1 MGGNWK
7 FTIRREKEQLSAQH
21 TTTHGQSSVGVSIAQ
36 NSNWQMVSCNTFKS
50 THSHLLIWFTINT
63 FSLNFSPQ
71 ITNVA
76 QQGEIERVKDV
87 LLQVA
92 STFFFNLRNNPT
104 TFFSVKRHPRVIWER
119 TNQQER
125 QLLQIWQIH
134 GHQLWLQRSVKK
146 VHPVIVELVLLRWP
160 DWRPHK

>member
-1 MGGNWK
+1 MESLQQWAAIESLQSGGKKNNCQPN
-7 FTIRREKEQLSAQH
+7 TQQH
-21 TTTHGQSSVGVSIAQ
+21 TVNQVKASPLLRIQIDKWCLAI
-36 NSNWQMVSCNTFKS
+36 
-50 THSHLLIWFTINT
+50 HLRAPTLICYIWFTINT

-119 TNQQER
+119 TNQQE
-125 QLLQIWQIH
+125 
-134 GHQLWLQRSVKK
+134 
-146 VHPVIVELVLLRWP
+146 
-160 DWRPHK
+160 